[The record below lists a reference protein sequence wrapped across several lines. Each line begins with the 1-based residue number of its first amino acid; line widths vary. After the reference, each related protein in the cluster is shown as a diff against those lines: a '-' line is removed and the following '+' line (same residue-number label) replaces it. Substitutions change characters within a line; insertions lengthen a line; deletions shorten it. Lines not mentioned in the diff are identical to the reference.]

1 MYQLFLLKGQGG
13 DEPSNVA
20 QTESASLVVAWSW
33 VDSPLATCSNHVVMH
48 TCNCSMLNMSL
59 DMSSLHSKI
68 LEERVFR
75 YRCGLWWSRTRRDVS
90 KFCKKRK
97 KNYGYM
103 YVIRCNMYFV
113 INSFTWNY
121 LGNQRSKLE
130 VLTSSGLSEVWTAFL
145 CEYTSSILQE
155 LVSFSGNTC
164 CIGRRVAQA
173 GSYVHMY
180 VFLWGGFPGFGLKS
194 NLTLYD
200 LLPPHHDCALT
211 SHFHSRDLYHCI
223 PC

>member
-1 MYQLFLLKGQGG
+1 MLSCIPVTAQCWTCRLICPPFTLKFWK
-13 DEPSNVA
+13 NV
-20 QTESASLVVAWSW
+20 SLGAAA
-33 VDSPLATCSNHVVMH
+33 DFDGA
-48 TCNCSMLNMSL
+48 
-59 DMSSLHSKI
+59 
-68 LEERVFR
+68 ERVATYPNFA
-75 YRCGLWWSRTRRDVS
+75 
-90 KFCKKRK
+90 KKEK